1 MNAKNM
7 YQFLDGL
14 YRGTSCQI
22 KRITIDGEQISTTL
36 ISFLRNDLRLCRER
50 GVSIDGLRNG
60 LETDYS
66 KTSIKSILLEKKLL
80 EFLLKI

>member
-1 MNAKNM
+1 MNTKNM

-14 YRGTSCQI
+14 YYQN
-22 KRITIDGEQISTTL
+22 KNLTINGEQISYTL
-36 ISFLRNDLRLCRER
+36 ISFLKNDLWLREVL
-50 GVSIDGLRNG
+50 GISINDVKIGLM
-60 LETDYS
+60 EDYN

>member
-1 MNAKNM
+1 M

-14 YRGTSCQI
+14 YYQN
-22 KRITIDGEQISTTL
+22 KNLTINGEQISYTL
-36 ISFLRNDLRLCRER
+36 ISFLKNDLWLREEL
-50 GVSIDGLRNG
+50 GISINDLKIGLM
-60 LETDYS
+60 EDYN

>member
-1 MNAKNM
+1 MNTKNM

-14 YRGTSCQI
+14 YYQN
-22 KRITIDGEQISTTL
+22 KNLTINGEQISYTL
-36 ISFLRNDLRLCRER
+36 ISFLKNDLWLREEL
-50 GVSIDGLRNG
+50 GISINDLKIGLM
-60 LETDYS
+60 EDYN